1 MKTPKPSD
9 RPAAPPA
16 DAAGDAAAEPAEGA
30 ATPPKPPPEPLTP
43 ARVLEWNA
51 YYDLFVA
58 GFALLLCF
66 VAAATTIDNA
76 TIWSYLRAGQLIDSK
91 GGPITAEPFSYAAE
105 GLEWINVPWLFEW
118 GSYRLFEFGRGLA
131 DTMDRPEQADQFAG
145 GALVAVN
152 AGLRALAA
160 LLLLLIRRRGPGLWW
175 ASITSALALGVVLT
189 PLGGDPLRVALGGMA
204 GMGATVTPGTWG
216 LLLLAIE
223 LLLLH
228 WAYNLG
234 RRGAIFA
241 LVPLLALWANVDD
254 SFAVGLILLAAR
266 VVGSGIKPGRVD
278 GPEGA
283 RAPGLPIGLGVLVL
297 CGLACLAN
305 PSVGRVYVAGF
316 APLADVFRPV
326 AGTMMLDELTLLPFG
341 DRGVESRAHFGEAEV
356 PRLVGFYA
364 MLLFLGLGSFL
375 LNRRQ
380 FDLGRFLMFLAAALL
395 AALLWRLQEV
405 LALVLAV
412 SLALNGQE
420 WFQDRFG
427 TEGRMALGWRLWS
440 VGGRLATLLLLTLA
454 TLAGLTGFGKIY
466 GEPIFGFGIEPDRF
480 AFEAAD
486 YLRDAP
492 IEGHVMNLRLSLGDA
507 LNWRSY
513 PSTRPFVDSRLPR
526 SAAGLLKDYE
536 TVRAA
541 LAEGDRETWAPILD
555 RHGVSVLM
563 VDLPLSNQLSSKLT
577 DALEASP
584 DWAPF
589 YDDGAVLL
597 YGRVDDA
604 PAVSDADR
612 SYFEAQSLQ
621 AEAIAFGRGN
631 PVKPFDRPPQPTD
644 VIDRFLRG
652 RALAPVQPHVLAA
665 RRWLRRGSEAAG
677 GAGAIPDIAASLVA
691 IQECRNALSIRP
703 DDPDAFFILG
713 IAYRF
718 LAQREVE
725 LLANAGDPD
734 VLSGAVTAPM
744 RLRMEQRMAALNF
757 FIQTVPKPPAN
768 AEARLTLRNARL
780 ELANLFE
787 TNGSVDL
794 ARDQLEA
801 ALPLFEIPAA
811 TEEEDALLQSIG
823 AAVDALTE
831 QVELVRSELEEASL
845 EGQADAAQLGNAAL
859 GRGMT
864 GLAIRY
870 FEEAEASGI
879 GLASVRTRLIDLYC
893 ETGQPDRAIDVLNNP
908 ETDPSAV
915 PGSDK
920 FRQGRVY
927 FLMGD
932 YRTAVGLWGN
942 LALPELRSSRSHDA
956 FDIVK
961 LLLQGEPMGAVKT
974 ALELPSR
981 TDQQANWDYLLGQAA
996 LEGGTPSQAGEPLS
1010 SALVLLP
1017 DHPARPIIAELLGR
1031 LGLDVP
1037 PPPDETPDAPS
1048 DPPAEGDSESAA
1060 TTSPTDV
1067 SADSG
1072 DSSVPDDPEGGDPDS
1087 NGAAPPDAP

>member
-9 RPAAPPA
+9 RPDAPPA
-16 DAAGDAAAEPAEGA
+16 DASGDAADVPAEGA
-30 ATPPKPPPEPLTP
+30 ATTPKAPPEPMTP
-43 ARVLEWNA
+43 VRVLEWNA

-105 GLEWINVPWLFEW
+105 GVEWINVPWFFEW

-131 DTMDRPEQADQFAG
+131 DTMERTEQADQFAG

-152 AGLRALAA
+152 AGLRMLAA

-175 ASITSALALGVVLT
+175 TSITTALALGVVLT

-216 LLLLAIE
+216 LLLLAVE

-234 RRGAIFA
+234 RRWSVFAAI
-241 LVPLLALWANVDD
+241 PLLALWANVDD

-283 RAPGLPIGLGVLVL
+283 HAPGLPIGLVVLAA

-305 PSVGRVYVAGF
+305 PSIGRVYIAGF
-316 APLADVFRPV
+316 GPLADVFRPMPG
-326 AGTMMLDELTLLPFG
+326 ALTQGELTLLPFG
-341 DRGVESRAHFGEAEV
+341 ERGAESRAFFGEAAV
-356 PRLVGFYA
+356 PRLIGFYA

-375 LNRRQ
+375 LNRER

-395 AALLWRLQEV
+395 AALLWRLQDV
-405 LALVLAV
+405 LALTLAV

-440 VGGRLATLLLLTLA
+440 VGGRLVTLLLLTLA
-454 TLAGLTGFGKIY
+454 TLGGLTGYGKIY
-466 GEPIFGFGIEPDRF
+466 GEPAFGFGIEPDRF

-486 YLRDAP
+486 YLQKAP

-526 SAAGLLKDYE
+526 AAAGVLEDYE
-536 TVRAA
+536 TVRDA
-541 LAEGDRETWAPILD
+541 LTQGDRETWSPILD
-555 RHGVSVLM
+555 RYGVSVLM
-563 VDLPLSNQLSSKLT
+563 VEIPLSGRLNSKLT
-577 DALEASP
+577 DALDASP
-584 DWAPF
+584 DWTAF

-597 YGRVDDA
+597 YGRVDNA
-604 PAVSDADR
+604 PTVSQADR
-612 SYFEAQSLQ
+612 SYFEAQSLR
-621 AEAIAFGRGN
+621 AETVAFGRGN
-631 PVKPFDRPPQPTD
+631 PVKPFDRPPQPTG
-644 VIDRFLRG
+644 VIDRFLRS

-677 GAGAIPDIAASLVA
+677 GEGTIPDIATALVA

-744 RLRMEQRMAALNF
+744 RLRMEQRMAALNS

-780 ELANLFE
+780 ELANLYE
-787 TNGSVDL
+787 TTGSVDL

-801 ALPLFEIPAA
+801 ALPLFELPAA
-811 TEEEDALLQSIG
+811 TEEEGALLQSIG

-831 QVELVRSELEEASL
+831 RVELVRSQLEEASL

-859 GRGMT
+859 AEGMT

-879 GLASVRTRLIDLYC
+879 GLASVRTRLIDLFC
-893 ETGQPDRAIDVLNNP
+893 ETGQPDRAIDYLSSP
-908 ETDPSAV
+908 EADPSAV
-915 PGSDK
+915 PGAAQ

-932 YRTAVGLWGN
+932 YRTAINLWGT
-942 LALPELRSSRSHDA
+942 LALPQLRSSRTQDA

-961 LLLQGEPMGAVKT
+961 LLLQGEPMAAAQTG
-974 ALELPSR
+974 LELPSR
-981 TDQQANWDYLLGQAA
+981 TDQQANWEYLLGQAM
-996 LEGGTPSQAGEPLS
+996 LEQGIPAQAGEPLS

-1037 PPPDETPDAPS
+1037 PPPEEQDAPPS
-1048 DPPAEGDSESAA
+1048 PDTTADDAA
-1060 TTSPTDV
+1060 PGVT
-1067 SADSG
+1067 
-1072 DSSVPDDPEGGDPDS
+1072 DDPEPVDAEPD
-1087 NGAAPPDAP
+1087 GEGPADAP